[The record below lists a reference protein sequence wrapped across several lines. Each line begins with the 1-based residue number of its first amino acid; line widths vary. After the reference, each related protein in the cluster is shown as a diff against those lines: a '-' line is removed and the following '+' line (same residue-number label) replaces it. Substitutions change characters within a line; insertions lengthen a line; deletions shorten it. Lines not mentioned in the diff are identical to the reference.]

1 MRKLSRGYIENGCE
15 RTAAMVDGLG
25 ARSKA
30 EAAASMA
37 DAKSLSIYGTKLL
50 QSIKANMV

>member
-37 DAKSLSIYGTKLL
+37 DAKSLSTYGTKLL